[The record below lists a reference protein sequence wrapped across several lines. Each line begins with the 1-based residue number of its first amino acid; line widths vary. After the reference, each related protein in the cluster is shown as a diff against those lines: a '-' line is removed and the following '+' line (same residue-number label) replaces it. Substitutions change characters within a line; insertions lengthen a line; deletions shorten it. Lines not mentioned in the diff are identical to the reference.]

1 MSKTLQLISLGCS
14 KNLVDSEVMLG
25 KLKEYTLT
33 DDTQNADVL
42 IVNTCGFIGSAKEE
56 SLETI
61 FELHENRKKDSVLV
75 VAGCL
80 TQRYKEELA
89 LELPEVDLFSG
100 VGDYDKIDEILKEKK
115 SRFSDKVFLA
125 NDEVQRVITG
135 SSYHAYVKLS
145 EGCNQSC
152 SFCAIPS
159 FKGKLNSRD
168 LSSIKRELEN
178 LIQQGIWDFTFIS
191 QDSSSYLRDKKEK
204 EGLIQLIDMVEEI
217 EGVKS
222 AKILYL
228 YPSTT
233 SLELIQKIADS
244 TTFESYYDMPLQHIS
259 NSLLKKMKRGKGS
272 TKIRELVD
280 AMRAV
285 PNSFVRTTFIAGHPG
300 ESEADFEELCAF
312 VTEFEFNTANVF
324 SYSDEE
330 GTSAYKSDEKLE
342 QKIIDTRADKIG
354 DLIHQAMV
362 KRLRLEVGK
371 IVDVVVDGVS
381 EEHEFFLSARKLLWA
396 PDVDGEILINDNE
409 LGDDLEFGVAY
420 KALITE
426 LAGDQLV
433 ATILK

>member
-1 MSKTLQLISLGCS
+1 
-14 KNLVDSEVMLG
+14 
-25 KLKEYTLT
+25 
-33 DDTQNADVL
+33 
-42 IVNTCGFIGSAKEE
+42 
-56 SLETI
+56 
-61 FELHENRKKDSVLV
+61 
-75 VAGCL
+75 
-80 TQRYKEELA
+80 
-89 LELPEVDLFSG
+89 
-100 VGDYDKIDEILKEKK
+100 
-115 SRFSDKVFLA
+115 
-125 NDEVQRVITG
+125 
-135 SSYHAYVKLS
+135 
-145 EGCNQSC
+145 
-152 SFCAIPS
+152 
-159 FKGKLNSRD
+159 
-168 LSSIKRELEN
+168 
-178 LIQQGIWDFTFIS
+178 
-191 QDSSSYLRDKKEK
+191 
-204 EGLIQLIDMVEEI
+204 
-217 EGVKS
+217 
-222 AKILYL
+222 
-228 YPSTT
+228 
-233 SLELIQKIADS
+233 
-244 TTFESYYDMPLQHIS
+244 MPLQHIS

-330 GTSAYKSDEKLE
+330 GTSAYEADEKLE